1 MEEGSKRVTKRR
13 SVLKSKVVDY
23 WMNTDQGV
31 ERVKAIIE
39 KIGSAPSFIHLDLDY
54 PECFACSHPIHSKS
68 TRKDREKH
76 WEDVWNRTRLEG
88 AHIVPHSKGGESIP
102 SNIVLLCRD
111 CHRDNPDSLNE
122 TFFWK
127 WLCNRPHYSHRRLAA
142 LQEIPLSKD
151 QLSNLKKFIDPT
163 NQDELMDLID
173 QSWRAVDPVQV
184 QGKYSA
190 GSIAEI
196 IHHVADNCKQ
206 LKDPS
211 KSGDQLELF

>member
-1 MEEGSKRVTKRR
+1 MTRKVTIVRSKIFDYWLNTEEGHK
-13 SVLKSKVVDY
+13 
-23 WMNTDQGV
+23 
-31 ERVKAIIE
+31 RVKAIRDQV
-39 KIGSAPSFIHLDLDY
+39 GSYPSFVCMDIDF
-54 PECFACSHPIHSKS
+54 PECFACSQPMRSKS
-68 TRKDREKH
+68 TRKDPLKY
-76 WEDVWNRTRLEG
+76 WKDVWNKTSLER
-88 AHIVPHSKGGESIP
+88 AHIIPHSKGGEPVP
-102 SNIVLLCRD
+102 SNLVLLCRD

-127 WLCNRPHYSHRRLAA
+127 WLCNRPHYSHRRLAV
-142 LQEIPLSKD
+142 LQQIPLGKD
-151 QLSNLKKFIDPT
+151 QLSNLNKFIDPI

-190 GSIAEI
+190 GSIAEM

-211 KSGDQLELF
+211 KSGDQVELF